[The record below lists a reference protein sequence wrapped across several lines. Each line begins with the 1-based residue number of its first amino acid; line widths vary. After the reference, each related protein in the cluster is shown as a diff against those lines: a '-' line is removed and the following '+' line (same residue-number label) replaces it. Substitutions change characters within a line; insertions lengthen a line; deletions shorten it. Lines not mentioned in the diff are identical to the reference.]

1 MNDINILIIKNGR
14 CRTYVPD
21 IINRISDNIDTTV
34 IHSDQIADINRVYD
48 AVIILGGIV
57 SVRDLDTSKNL
68 QNVIEYI
75 SECDNTHTPVLGIC
89 LGCQLIAKYLGMNIK
104 KAQDSVYGFKNIAV
118 NEDADMDGISR
129 CIIQYNKLYISLHE
143 DYIDVSDHD
152 KVRVL
157 ASYKNYPYYIKK
169 RSLFGLQF
177 HPDIVEDNVKKFA
190 KCFGMDTED
199 RISIRDHFNDNKK
212 KINTA
217 SEEIFR
223 SWLSMN
229 DLLNVQ

>member
-75 SECDNTHTPVLGIC
+75 SECDNAHTPVLGIC

-104 KAQDSVYGFKNIAV
+104 
-118 NEDADMDGISR
+118 
-129 CIIQYNKLYISLHE
+129 
-143 DYIDVSDHD
+143 
-152 KVRVL
+152 
-157 ASYKNYPYYIKK
+157 
-169 RSLFGLQF
+169 
-177 HPDIVEDNVKKFA
+177 IVEEVTLVYTKMHKL
-190 KCFGMDTED
+190 EYP
-199 RISIRDHFNDNKK
+199 H
-212 KINTA
+212 
-217 SEEIFR
+217 
-223 SWLSMN
+223 
-229 DLLNVQ
+229 